1 MRQVPCHPRP
11 GVKGWQQIQII
22 DDNYSRVVNEDQEI
36 TFRGSYL
43 ECQNYLAAIGLRL
56 LWEEQKQ

>member
-1 MRQVPCHPRP
+1 MPCHPRA
-11 GVKGWQQIQII
+11 GVKGWQQIQLV
-22 DDNYSRVVNEDQEI
+22 DEATDYCRVVNEDQEI

-56 LWEEQKQ
+56 LWEEQKRG